1 MRRHLGTVLVGLII
15 SVALAA
21 FAQQPPQA
29 SGKLKSVVDH
39 MKQFA
44 ASHPGL
50 VSRMPQGTSYFKWI
64 QNPPPGYE
72 KAFFQLIELNIGK
85 RFLSLK
91 LVRKTAAGVEL
102 TVLTDNDLSG
112 SVDEAYRATG
122 RTLADADRAIQTSQ
136 DKLKTAVTSELAAK
150 WTEGLDELKWE
161 LKAD

>member
-1 MRRHLGTVLVGLII
+1 MRRHLGTVLIGLITC
-15 SVALAA
+15 VALAA
-21 FAQQPPQA
+21 FAQQPAP
-29 SGKLKSVVDH
+29 KLKDVVEH

-44 ASHPGL
+44 TSHGGL

-91 LVRKTAAGVEL
+91 LVRKTPSGVEL
-102 TVLTDNDLSG
+102 TVLSDNDLNG
-112 SVDEAYRATG
+112 NIEEAYRATG
-122 RTLADADRAIQTSQ
+122 RSLADADRAIQTSQ
-136 DKLKTAVTSELAAK
+136 DKLKTAVTPELVSK
-150 WTEGLDELKWE
+150 WTEGLDELKFE